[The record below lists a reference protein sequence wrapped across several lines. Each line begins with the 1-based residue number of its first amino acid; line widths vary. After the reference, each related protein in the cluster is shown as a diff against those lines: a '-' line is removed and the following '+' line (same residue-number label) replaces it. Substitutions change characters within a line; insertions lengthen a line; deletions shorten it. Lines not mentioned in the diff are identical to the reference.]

1 MSRGERAGS
10 ASIARWARLLVML
23 LGWSWASAAMAQDVV
38 AQAEALVRAGRYAE
52 AFALLEPHEDRLAGD
67 LKFDYLLARSAL
79 ETGKASRA
87 SFIYERILA
96 TEPNYVGVR
105 LEMGRAYLALGDYAR
120 AKLEFETV
128 LRFDNL
134 PPGLR
139 EQAEIYGRSADSLI
153 AGKRLTGYG
162 YVEAGY
168 GYDNNVQSATSDSS
182 ITVVNGGTLVLPP
195 EALRKGD
202 QYRAVAAG
210 GELAYGLTQSFGIY
224 GGADV
229 RARFYPDID
238 TSDNLTIEGRTGIV
252 VNGAASNLR
261 VGVAGG
267 EYWLD
272 NQKIRNSIGM
282 VADYRYLAGKQD
294 QLTANVTGMRY
305 RFPPEAFSLQ
315 DFDLYQVALGWL
327 HSAADGR
334 AAVGF
339 TLLGGKEDATRAR
352 PDGDKPFWG
361 LRLVLQGALLDSVS
375 AFVLGGVQ
383 VGKYALINDLFGERR
398 EDRLYDATAGL
409 SWTFAKGWSLRP
421 QVVYYKNDS
430 NLGLYQYDRTDTSI
444 NLRVD
449 F

>member
-1 MSRGERAGS
+1 MSRGDRAGS
-10 ASIARWARLLVML
+10 ASVTRWARLLVIL
-23 LGWSWASAAMAQDVV
+23 LGWGWASAAMAQDVV

-52 AFALLEPHEDRLAGD
+52 AFALLEPHEDKLAGD

-96 TEPNYVGVR
+96 VEPNYVGVR

-139 EQAEIYGRSADSLI
+139 EQAEIYGKSAETLI
-153 AGKRLTGYG
+153 AGKRLTGHG
-162 YVEAGY
+162 YLEAAY
-168 GYDNNVQSATSDSS
+168 GYDSNVQSATTDSQIS
-182 ITVVNGGTLVLPP
+182 VVNGGTLVLPP
-195 EALRKGD
+195 EALRRGD
-202 QYRAVAAG
+202 QYKAVAGG
-210 GELAYGLTQSFGIY
+210 GELIYGLTERFGAY

-229 RARFYPDID
+229 RARWYSDMD
-238 TSDNLTIEGRTGIV
+238 TSDNLSIEGRVGFAY
-252 VNGAASNLR
+252 NGAASNLR

-272 NQKIRNSIGM
+272 NQKIRNSIGL
-282 VADYRYLAGKQD
+282 VTDYRYLAGKQD
-294 QLTANVTGMRY
+294 QITANVTGMRY

-315 DFDLYQVALGWL
+315 DFDLYQAALGWL
-327 HSAADGR
+327 HSAEDGK

-339 TLLGGKEDATRAR
+339 TVLGGKEDATRDR

-361 LRLVLQGALLDSVS
+361 LRLVLQGVLLDSVS
-375 AFVLGGVQ
+375 AFLVGGAQ
-383 VGKYALINDLFGERR
+383 VGKYSLVNDLFDVRR
-398 EDRLYDATAGL
+398 EDKLYDATAGI

-430 NLGLYQYDRTDTSI
+430 NIPLYQYDRTDTSI